1 MKSDMKLN
9 DTSIENTTTPT
20 KSYGF
25 YFNHHKTNCDT
36 SDDDKLSKKKL
47 FLSLNRFDNSFEKQY
62 YIKE

>member
-1 MKSDMKLN
+1 MKLN
-9 DTSIENTTTPT
+9 DTSFDNNNTT
-20 KSYGF
+20 KNYGF

-47 FLSLNRFDNSFEKQY
+47 FLSLSRFDNSFEKQY